1 MNSVIEIKKIGN
13 FMTIAD
19 NRSKAELDLITALE
33 EDHQVSQTKLAK
45 QVGIAV
51 GLVNILMK
59 SAVKRGVIK
68 MQQIPAR
75 RYAYYLTPKG
85 FAEKAKLVARYLDSS
100 LNLYRK
106 LRVQYRDIF
115 NGLEAKGIREVMLVG
130 DVDIAELAI
139 MASFDSKITITNL
152 INEETNKNHIGS
164 TPVNNKL
171 DEEFNGFVV
180 ICDARAPQACFDN
193 LAQCINPKQ
202 IFYPEAYYIRDVSAI
217 NYQELA

>member
-1 MNSVIEIKKIGN
+1 
-13 FMTIAD
+13 MTDID

-45 QVGIAV
+45 RVGIAV

-59 SAVKRGVIK
+59 RAVKRGVIK

-115 NGLEAKGIREVMLVG
+115 NDLEAKGIREVVLVG

-139 MASFDSKITITNL
+139 MASFDSNITIVNL
-152 INEETNKNHIGS
+152 VNDETNKSHIGP
-164 TPVNNKL
+164 TPVTNKL
-171 DEEFNGFVV
+171 DDEYDGIVV
-180 ICDARAPQACFDN
+180 ICDARAPQACFDD
-193 LAQCINPKQ
+193 LAQHINPAQ
-202 IFYPEAYYIRDVSAI
+202 IFYPEAYYIRDVSAL
-217 NYQELA
+217 NDAKEAA